1 MKEAGKG
8 AIVHDAWS
16 KLGAHHFAL
25 FTTYI
30 ATHESVVNGVTTAVA
45 KPVISLLSVAS
56 LHTPVKECDNSDG
69 FLPMSEEAEV
79 EESIEFTA
87 QQPLIISLI
96 YQ

>member
-30 ATHESVVNGVTTAVA
+30 ATRESVVNGVTTAVA
-45 KPVISLLSVAS
+45 KPVISLLSAIP
-56 LHTPVKECDNSDG
+56 LHTPVKEGDNSDG
-69 FLPMSEEAEV
+69 FLPISEEAEF
-79 EESIEFTA
+79 EESVGLTFKTVER
-87 QQPLIISLI
+87 
-96 YQ
+96 